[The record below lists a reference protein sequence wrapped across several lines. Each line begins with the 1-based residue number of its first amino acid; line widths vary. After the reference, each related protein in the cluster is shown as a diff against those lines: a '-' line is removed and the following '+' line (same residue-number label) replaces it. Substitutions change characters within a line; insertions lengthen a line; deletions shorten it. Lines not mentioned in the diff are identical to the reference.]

1 MTACNQSMLALL
13 AATSPI
19 ALAATPALAQAQSAA
34 PATTQTPPAPRAA
47 PSLPAG
53 PGSLNSAEDLNDE
66 EIIVTG
72 ARERGAVVG
81 DVKPL
86 QQFDAGD
93 VRALGVSS
101 VNDLLTELGPQVQS
115 ASGRPPVLLL
125 EGHRISSPQEI
136 GSLPSEAIQRVDV
149 LPEEVGLRYGYG
161 SDQRVVNIV
170 LRQRFRAFN
179 AEINARVPTAGAGKG
194 GNAELGYLSIR
205 NGKRFNTSVEVRPQE
220 RILETDRGLNGV
232 DSAFRTLM
240 PSDTQLTINST
251 YHHPL
256 GQRLA
261 GTINGEITTDQQDS
275 LIGRILPSQTIPIPA
290 SSPYA
295 PGGVATQFAPTSS
308 LVGPLERS
316 SNRFTGHGSF
326 GLTRDHAR
334 GQITLT
340 GTYDHSYTRSIS
352 DRSFNLQAYQTAVA
366 AGSPNANPAN
376 EISQLYLPTADVTRS
391 YSDNASLDLL
401 YNTSLFMLPGG
412 DVSLTTHLSGS
423 TSTFRSYRVRDMIA
437 TPSRVHRD
445 IGGASAT
452 LNIPIAGAGSP
463 LADAIGRLSTNINV
477 DWNHYSDA
485 GSVHSIAVG
494 VNWQPHKDV
503 SVTGNFTDR
512 QNVPTANQL
521 GDAPVV
527 TQNVPIFDYIR
538 GETANVTTISGGSA
552 NLAKGKT
559 QSFRIGVSVN
569 PLRDPQLNFQFD
581 LSHNRTTGGISAL
594 PGITLDTQTA
604 FASRFTRLPLDPNDP
619 NDDDQTIGRLSQVDL
634 RPINITEQKNTQ
646 FRWGFNFNLQLKTPQ
661 SEIRAYEEVIR
672 KRIQERINSGQL
684 PPDVAARLTQA
695 LQSGQLGNLARQFG
709 GQGGQQGQG
718 ARPGG
723 QVGAPNAAQG
733 GQAQPGQAQPG
744 QAPQSGQAQPQASQG
759 QTQGGQ
765 AQQPG
770 QGGPNIVVLGNPN
783 GAPGGGPQGGNF
795 VFQGGPGGGGPPGG
809 FRGGPG
815 GGGFPGGGFGGGGF
829 GGGGFGGGGGQGGAP
844 RGGRLNFSV
853 FHTWVLD
860 QTVQLAPTLPVID
873 LLNGGTLGGGA
884 GPSQHQIQVQ
894 GGYTQGGFGFRTFI
908 NWNSATHSNGS
919 SASSDLRFGALARTN
934 FRVFLNFQ
942 QMPKTVDRI
951 PFLRGSRLQFGID
964 NLFDARQKV
973 TDRNGV
979 TPYAYQGAFL
989 DRQGRTFSIGF
1000 RKLFF

>member
-1 MTACNQSMLALL
+1 MTARNHLMMALL
-13 AATSPI
+13 AAASPL
-19 ALAATPALAQAQSAA
+19 ALAAPVMAQAQPAAGPTAQA
-34 PATTQTPPAPRAA
+34 PAVPRPAPTV
-47 PSLPAG
+47 PSRT
-53 PGSLNSAEDLNDE
+53 GSLNAPDDLNDD
-66 EIIVTG
+66 EIVVTG
-72 ARERGAVVG
+72 ARERGAVIG
-81 DVKPL
+81 DIKPV

-179 AEINARVPTAGAGKG
+179 AEVNARIPTAGAGKG

-205 NGKRFNTSVEVRPQE
+205 NGKRFNTSIEVRPQE

-240 PSDTQLTINST
+240 PSDTQLTLNST

-256 GQRLA
+256 GDRVA

-275 LIGRILPSQTIPIPA
+275 LIGRILPSQTILIPA
-290 SSPYA
+290 TSPYA

-308 LVGPLERS
+308 LVGPLERTS
-316 SNRFTGHGSF
+316 SRFTGHGSF
-326 GLTRDHAR
+326 GITRDHAK
-334 GQITLT
+334 GQMTLT

-352 DRSFNLQAYQTAVA
+352 DRPFDLIGYAAAVA
-366 AGSPNANPAN
+366 AGTPNANPAN
-376 EISQLYLPTADVTRS
+376 EISQAYLPTADVTRS
-391 YSDNASLDLL
+391 YSDTASLDLL
-401 YNTSLFMLPGG
+401 YNTSLFALPGG
-412 DVSLTTHLSGS
+412 DVSLTTHLNGS
-423 TSTFRSYRVRDMIA
+423 TSTFRSFRVRDMLT

-445 IGGASAT
+445 IGGASAN
-452 LNIPIAGAGSP
+452 LSIPIAGAGTP
-463 LADAIGRLSTNINV
+463 LADAIGRLSTNINI
-477 DWNHYSDA
+477 DWDHYSDA
-485 GSVHSIAVG
+485 GSVHTLSLG
-494 VNWQPHKDV
+494 VNWQPHKAV
-503 SVTGNFTDR
+503 SVTGNFSDR
-512 QNVPTANQL
+512 QNAPTANQL
-521 GDAPVV
+521 GDAAVF
-527 TQNVPIFDYIR
+527 TQNVPIFDYVT
-538 GETANVTTISGGSA
+538 GSTVNVTTISGG
-552 NLAKGKT
+552 NPDLAKGKT
-559 QSFRIGVSVN
+559 QSFRIGVTVN

-581 LSHNRTTGGISAL
+581 LSQNRTTGGISAL
-594 PGITLDTQTA
+594 PGITADTQNA
-604 FASRFTRLPLDPNDP
+604 FASRFTRNSSGVL
-619 NDDDQTIGRLSQVDL
+619 TRVDL

-646 FRWGFNFNLQLKTPQ
+646 FRWGFNFTLQLKTPQ
-661 SEIRAYEEVIR
+661 SQIRAFEEVIR

-709 GQGGQQGQG
+709 GQGGQPGQAG
-718 ARPGG
+718 RPGG
-723 QVGAPNAAQG
+723 QGGAPNAVQG
-733 GQAQPGQAQPG
+733 GQAQPGQTQ
-744 QAPQSGQAQPQASQG
+744 QSGQAQPQAGQG
-759 QTQGGQ
+759 QAQGGQ
-765 AQQPG
+765 AQPAG
-770 QGGPNIVVLGNPN
+770 DGGPNIVVIGTPN
-783 GAPGGGPQGGNF
+783 AAPGGAPQGGNF

-815 GGGFPGGGFGGGGF
+815 GGGPGGGFGGGGF
-829 GGGGFGGGGGQGGAP
+829 GGGGFGGGGGGQGGAP
-844 RGGRLNFSV
+844 RGGRLNFSF

-884 GPSQHQIQVQ
+884 GPSQHQLQIQ

-908 NWNSATHSNGS
+908 NWNSATHSNGTS
-919 SASSDLRFGALARTN
+919 GPTSNLRFGALARTN

-942 QMPKTVDRI
+942 QMPKTVDKI
-951 PFLRGSRLQFGID
+951 PFLRGARLQFGID

-973 TDRNGV
+973 TDGTGV

>member
-1 MTACNQSMLALL
+1 MTARNHLMLALL
-13 AATSPI
+13 GAASPL
-19 ALAATPALAQAQSAA
+19 ALATPAVAQGQTAQAPTAQ
-34 PATTQTPPAPRAA
+34 PAPPPTV
-47 PSLPAG
+47 PSRTG
-53 PGSLNSAEDLNDE
+53 GLNAAEDLNDE
-66 EIIVTG
+66 EIVITG
-72 ARERGAVVG
+72 ARERGAVIG

-179 AEINARVPTAGAGKG
+179 AEVNVRVPTAGGGKS

-205 NGKRFNTSVEVRPQE
+205 NGKRFNTSIEVRPQE
-220 RILETDRGLNGV
+220 RLLETDRGLNGV
-232 DSAFRTLM
+232 DSAFRTLT

-256 GQRLA
+256 GPRVA
-261 GTINGEITTDQQDS
+261 GTLNGEISTDQQDS
-275 LIGRILPSQTIPIPA
+275 LIGRILPSQPITIPA
-290 SSPYA
+290 TSPYA
-295 PGGVATQFAPTSS
+295 AGGVSTQFAPKSS
-308 LVGPLERS
+308 LVGPLERA

-326 GLTRDHAR
+326 GITRDHAK
-334 GQITLT
+334 GQMTLT
-340 GTYDHSYTRSIS
+340 GTYDHSFSRTLQ
-352 DRSFNLQAYQTAVA
+352 DRPFDLLTYAAAVA

-376 EISQLYLPTADVTRS
+376 EISQIYLPTADVTRS
-391 YSDNASLDLL
+391 YTDTASADLL
-401 YNTSLFMLPGG
+401 YNTSLFTLPGG

-423 TSTFRSYRVRDMIA
+423 TSTFRSFRVRDMVT

-445 IGGASAT
+445 IGGASA
-452 LNIPIAGAGSP
+452 NISIPIAGAGSP
-463 LADAIGRLSTNINV
+463 LSDVIGRLSTNINI
-477 DWNHYSDA
+477 DWDHYSDA
-485 GSVHSIAVG
+485 GSVHTLGVG
-494 VNWQPHKDV
+494 INWQPHKDV
-503 SVTGNFTDR
+503 SVNGNFTDR
-512 QNVPTANQL
+512 QNAPTANQL
-521 GDAPVV
+521 GDAQVV

-538 GETANVTTISGGSA
+538 GETANVTTISGGNP

-569 PLRDPQLNFQFD
+569 PLKDPQLGFQFD
-581 LSHNRTTGGISAL
+581 LSQNRTRGGISAL
-594 PGITLDTQTA
+594 PGITLDTQSA
-604 FASRFTRLPLDPNDP
+604 FASRFTRNSSGVL
-619 NDDDQTIGRLSQVDL
+619 TQVDL
-634 RPINITEQKNTQ
+634 RPINITEQKSTQ
-646 FRWGFNFNLQLKTPQ
+646 FRWGFNFNMQLKTPQ
-661 SEIRAYEEVIR
+661 SQLRAYEEVIR
-672 KRIQERINSGQL
+672 KRIQERIASGQL

-709 GQGGQQGQG
+709 GQQGGQPGQ

-723 QVGAPNAAQG
+723 QGGQTQAQAGTTQQTAQGQPPGGAPQAAQGEGGPAIVITGNPNAA
-733 GQAQPGQAQPG
+733 
-744 QAPQSGQAQPQASQG
+744 
-759 QTQGGQ
+759 
-765 AQQPG
+765 
-770 QGGPNIVVLGNPN
+770 
-783 GAPGGGPQGGNF
+783 PGGAPQGGNF
-795 VFQGGPGGGGPPGG
+795 VFQGGPGGPGGFGGGPPGG

-815 GGGFPGGGFGGGGF
+815 GFGGGGFGGF

-884 GPSQHQIQVQ
+884 GPSKHQIQIQ

-908 NWNSATHSNGS
+908 NWSSATHSNGTS
-919 SASSDLRFGALARTN
+919 GASSDLRFGALARTN
-934 FRVFLNFQ
+934 FRFFFNFQ

-973 TDRNGV
+973 TDGTGV

>member
-1 MTACNQSMLALL
+1 MTARNHLMMALL
-13 AATSPI
+13 AAASPL
-19 ALAATPALAQAQSAA
+19 ALAAPVMAQAQPAAGPTAQAPAA
-34 PATTQTPPAPRAA
+34 PRPAPTV
-47 PSLPAG
+47 PSRT
-53 PGSLNSAEDLNDE
+53 GSLNAPDDLNDE
-66 EIIVTG
+66 EIVVTG
-72 ARERGAVVG
+72 ARERGAVIG
-81 DVKPL
+81 DIKPV

-136 GSLPSEAIQRVDV
+136 GSLPTEAIQRVDV

-179 AEINARVPTAGAGKG
+179 AEVNARIPTAGAGKG

-205 NGKRFNTSVEVRPQE
+205 NGKRFNTSIEVRPQE

-240 PSDTQLTINST
+240 PSDTQLTLNST

-256 GQRLA
+256 GDRVA

-275 LIGRILPSQTIPIPA
+275 LIGRILPSQTILIPA
-290 SSPYA
+290 TSPYA

-308 LVGPLERS
+308 LVGPLERTS
-316 SNRFTGHGSF
+316 SRFTGHGSF
-326 GLTRDHAR
+326 GLTRDHAK

-352 DRSFNLQAYQTAVA
+352 DRPFDLIGYAAAVA
-366 AGSPNANPAN
+366 AGTPNANPAN
-376 EISQLYLPTADVTRS
+376 EISQAYLPTADVTRS
-391 YSDNASLDLL
+391 YSDTASLDLL
-401 YNTSLFMLPGG
+401 YNTSLFVLPGG
-412 DVSLTTHLSGS
+412 DVSLTTHLNGS
-423 TSTFRSYRVRDMIA
+423 TSTFRSFRVRDMLT

-445 IGGASAT
+445 IGGASAN
-452 LNIPIAGAGSP
+452 LSIPIAGAGTP
-463 LADAIGRLSTNINV
+463 LADAIGRLSTNINI
-477 DWNHYSDA
+477 DWDHYSDA
-485 GSVHSIAVG
+485 GSVHTLSLG
-494 VNWQPHKDV
+494 VNWQPHKAV
-503 SVTGNFTDR
+503 SVTGNFSDR
-512 QNVPTANQL
+512 QNAPTANQL
-521 GDAPVV
+521 GDAAVF
-527 TQNVPIFDYIR
+527 TQNVPIFDYLR
-538 GETANVTTISGGSA
+538 GETATITTISGGNP
-552 NLAKGKT
+552 NLDKGKT
-559 QSFRIGVSVN
+559 QSWRIGVTVN

-581 LSHNRTTGGISAL
+581 LSQNRTTGGISAI

-619 NDDDQTIGRLSQVDL
+619 RDAGKTVGRLSQVDL

-646 FRWGFNFNLQLKTPQ
+646 FRWGFNFTMQLKTPQ
-661 SEIRAYEEVIR
+661 SQIRAFEEVIR

-709 GQGGQQGQG
+709 GQGGQQGQAG
-718 ARPGG
+718 RPGG
-723 QVGAPNAAQG
+723 QGGAPNAAQG
-733 GQAQPGQAQPG
+733 GQTQPGQTQ
-744 QAPQSGQAQPQASQG
+744 QSGQAQPQAGQG
-759 QTQGGQ
+759 SQ
-765 AQQPG
+765 AQPAG
-770 QGGPNIVVLGNPN
+770 EGGPNIVVLGTPN
-783 GAPGGGPQGGNF
+783 AAPGSAPQGGNF

-815 GGGFPGGGFGGGGF
+815 GGFGGGGFGGGGF
-829 GGGGFGGGGGQGGAP
+829 GGGGFGGGGGGQGGAP
-844 RGGRLNFSV
+844 RGGRLNFSF

-884 GPSQHQIQVQ
+884 GPSQHQLQIQ

-908 NWNSATHSNGS
+908 NWNSATHSNGTS
-919 SASSDLRFGALARTN
+919 GPTSNLRFGALARTN

-951 PFLRGSRLQFGID
+951 PFLRGARLQFGID

-973 TDRNGV
+973 TDGTGL

>member
-1 MTACNQSMLALL
+1 MTARNHPMLGLLGAVSPLAL
-13 AATSPI
+13 AM
-19 ALAATPALAQAQSAA
+19 PAIAQAQAQPTVQPAA
-34 PATTQTPPAPRAA
+34 VPTT
-47 PSLPAG
+47 PSRG
-53 PGSLNSAEDLNDE
+53 GGLNAAEDLNDE
-66 EIIVTG
+66 EIVVTG
-72 ARERGAVVG
+72 ARERGAVIG

-179 AEINARVPTAGAGKG
+179 AEVNARIPTAGGGKG

-205 NGKRFNTSVEVRPQE
+205 NGKRFNTSIEVRPQE
-220 RILETDRGLNGV
+220 RLLETERGLNGV
-232 DSAFRTLM
+232 DSAFRTLTA
-240 PSDTQLTINST
+240 SDTQLTINST

-256 GQRLA
+256 GPRVA

-275 LIGRILPSQTIPIPA
+275 LIGRILPSQLITIPA
-290 SSPYA
+290 TSPYA
-295 PGGVATQFAPTSS
+295 AGGIATQFAPKSS
-308 LVGPLERS
+308 LVGPLERAN
-316 SNRFTGHGSF
+316 NRFTGHGSF
-326 GLTRDHAR
+326 GITRDHAR
-334 GQITLT
+334 GQMTLT
-340 GTYDHSYTRSIS
+340 GTYDHSFSRTIS
-352 DRSFNLQAYQTAVA
+352 DRPFDLQAYGAAVA
-366 AGSPNANPAN
+366 AGNPNANPAN
-376 EISQLYLPTADVTRS
+376 EISQAFLPTADVTRS
-391 YSDNASLDLL
+391 YTDTASADLL
-401 YNTSLFMLPGG
+401 YNTALFTLPGG
-412 DVSLTTHLSGS
+412 DVSMTAHLSGS
-423 TSTFRSYRVRDMIA
+423 TSTFRSFRVRDMVT

-445 IGGASAT
+445 IGGASA
-452 LNIPIAGAGSP
+452 NISIPIASAGSP
-463 LADAIGRLSTNINV
+463 LADAIGRLSTNVNI
-477 DWNHYSDA
+477 DWDHYSDA
-485 GSVHSIAVG
+485 GSVHTLGFG

-503 SVTGNFTDR
+503 SVNGNFTDR
-512 QNVPTANQL
+512 QNAPTASQL
-521 GDAPVV
+521 GDAQVV
-527 TQNVPIFDYIR
+527 TQNVPIFDYVR
-538 GETANVTTISGGSA
+538 GETANVTTISGGNPS
-552 NLAKGKT
+552 LAKGKT

-569 PLRDPQLNFQFD
+569 PLKDPQLSFQFD
-581 LSHNRTTGGISAL
+581 LSQNRTKGGISAL
-594 PGITLDTQTA
+594 PGITLDTQNA

-619 NDDDQTIGRLSQVDL
+619 RDNGKTVGKLSQVDL

-661 SEIRAYEEVIR
+661 SQLRAYEEVIR
-672 KRIQERINSGQL
+672 KRIQERIASGQL
-684 PPDVAARLTQA
+684 PPDVAVRLTQA
-695 LQSGQLGNLARQFG
+695 LQSGQLGNLGRQFG
-709 GQGGQQGQG
+709 GQGGQTGQG
-718 ARPGG
+718 RPGG
-723 QVGAPNAAQG
+723 QSQG
-733 GQAQPGQAQPG
+733 SQAQPGQAQG
-744 QAPQSGQAQPQASQG
+744 QPSQAQPSANPQAGQAQTPAEGGAPQA
-759 QTQGGQ
+759 
-765 AQQPG
+765 G
-770 QGGPNIVVLGNPN
+770 QGGPAIVIMGNPN
-783 GAPGGGPQGGNF
+783 GAPGGAPQGGNF
-795 VFQGGPGGGGPPGG
+795 IFRGGPGGPGGPPGG

-815 GGGFPGGGFGGGGF
+815 GFGGGGFGGF

-884 GPSQHQIQVQ
+884 GPSQHQIQIQ

-908 NWNSATHSNGS
+908 NWNSATHSNGTS
-919 SASSDLRFGALARTN
+919 GAASNLRFGALARTN
-934 FRVFLNFQ
+934 FRLFFNFQ
-942 QMPKTVDRI
+942 QMPKTVDKI

-973 TDRNGV
+973 TDGTGI